1 MWVAPFGNL
10 RVDGYLLLTA
20 AYRSLSRPSSAPD
33 AKAFPLRSFQLDLL
47 VANSACCA
55 PAASLK
61 ASGESLLRSVAPR
74 FRLKS
79 EDFRRDED
87 GGRSLQRVFTEIAIL
102 MNYAGFTKKF
112 FEIVIVTLHPFGCCS
127 TIKTY
132 ASRHFWRLPLCCLT
146 SLSSHCSVFKVQ
158 YFQPLLKPDLKI
170 QIPLGFEIQQQN
182 AVFCLVGLSG
192 LEPPTLRLSVV
203 RSSQLSYR
211 PVWWR

>member
-1 MWVAPFGNL
+1 
-10 RVDGYLLLTA
+10 
-20 AYRSLSRPSSAPD
+20 
-33 AKAFPLRSFQLDLL
+33 
-47 VANSACCA
+47 
-55 PAASLK
+55 
-61 ASGESLLRSVAPR
+61 
-74 FRLKS
+74 
-79 EDFRRDED
+79 
-87 GGRSLQRVFTEIAIL
+87 

-112 FEIVIVTLHPFGCCS
+112 FEIVIVTLHPLGCCS
-127 TIKTY
+127 TIRILLH
-132 ASRHFWRLPLCCLT
+132 AIAGMLPLCCLT

>member
-1 MWVAPFGNL
+1 M
-10 RVDGYLLLTA
+10 LLA
-20 AYRSLSRPSSAPD
+20 F
-33 AKAFPLRSFQLDLL
+33 AKNWFL
-47 VANSACCA
+47 ANFT
-55 PAASLK
+55 
-61 ASGESLLRSVAPR
+61 G
-74 FRLKS
+74 
-79 EDFRRDED
+79 D

-158 YFQPLLKPDLKI
+158 FFQPLLKPDLKI
-170 QIPLGFEIQQQN
+170 QIPLGFEIQQQT
-182 AVFCLVGLSG
+182 AVFFLVGLSG

-211 PVWWR
+211 PILLVEIVGIEPATSCLQGRRSPS

>member
-10 RVDGYLLLTA
+10 RVTGYLLLTA

-47 VANSACCA
+47 VANSI
-55 PAASLK
+55 PL
-61 ASGESLLRSVAPR
+61 R
-74 FRLKS
+74 FRPQPCGFLGNG
-79 EDFRRDED
+79 DVGLR
-87 GGRSLQRVFTEIAIL
+87 RVFTEIAIL

-146 SLSSHCSVFKVQ
+146 SLSSHCSVFKVRS
-158 YFQPLLKPDLKI
+158 FPD
-170 QIPLGFEIQQQN
+170 F
-182 AVFCLVGLSG
+182 
-192 LEPPTLRLSVV
+192 LRSDISL
-203 RSSQLSYR
+203 
-211 PVWWR
+211 

>member
-1 MWVAPFGNL
+1 
-10 RVDGYLLLTA
+10 
-20 AYRSLSRPSSAPD
+20 
-33 AKAFPLRSFQLDLL
+33 
-47 VANSACCA
+47 
-55 PAASLK
+55 
-61 ASGESLLRSVAPR
+61 
-74 FRLKS
+74 
-79 EDFRRDED
+79 
-87 GGRSLQRVFTEIAIL
+87 

-132 ASRHFWRLPLCCLT
+132 ASHSFECLPLCCLT

-170 QIPLGFEIQQQN
+170 QIPLGFEIQQQT

-211 PVWWR
+211 PVLVLPASSRLAPSKLNNVTTSAPADQDVTAPFSDADFSLERR

>member
-1 MWVAPFGNL
+1 
-10 RVDGYLLLTA
+10 
-20 AYRSLSRPSSAPD
+20 
-33 AKAFPLRSFQLDLL
+33 
-47 VANSACCA
+47 
-55 PAASLK
+55 
-61 ASGESLLRSVAPR
+61 
-74 FRLKS
+74 
-79 EDFRRDED
+79 
-87 GGRSLQRVFTEIAIL
+87 

-132 ASRHFWRLPLCCLT
+132 ASHSFECLPLCCLT

-170 QIPLGFEIQQQN
+170 QIPLGFEIQQQT

>member
-1 MWVAPFGNL
+1 
-10 RVDGYLLLTA
+10 
-20 AYRSLSRPSSAPD
+20 
-33 AKAFPLRSFQLDLL
+33 
-47 VANSACCA
+47 
-55 PAASLK
+55 
-61 ASGESLLRSVAPR
+61 
-74 FRLKS
+74 
-79 EDFRRDED
+79 
-87 GGRSLQRVFTEIAIL
+87 

-132 ASRHFWRLPLCCLT
+132 ASHSFECLPLCCLT

-170 QIPLGFEIQQQN
+170 QIPLGFEIQQQT

-203 RSSQLSYR
+203 RSSQLSYGPASR
-211 PVWWR
+211 RNPLRHVSAYGENCTPLLCLSFFGTNPLRWASFRLGRGCGF

>member
-1 MWVAPFGNL
+1 
-10 RVDGYLLLTA
+10 
-20 AYRSLSRPSSAPD
+20 
-33 AKAFPLRSFQLDLL
+33 
-47 VANSACCA
+47 
-55 PAASLK
+55 
-61 ASGESLLRSVAPR
+61 
-74 FRLKS
+74 
-79 EDFRRDED
+79 
-87 GGRSLQRVFTEIAIL
+87 

-132 ASRHFWRLPLCCLT
+132 ASHSFECLPLCCLT

-170 QIPLGFEIQQQN
+170 QIPLGFEIQQQT

-211 PVWWR
+211 PVLVLPASSRLAPSKLNNVTTSQAPADQDVTAPFSDAEFSLERR

>member
-47 VANSACCA
+47 VAKSI
-55 PAASLK
+55 PLRFRRQP
-61 ASGESLLRSVAPR
+61 SGFWRKLRSIPLLLALIENLEI
-74 FRLKS
+74 F
-79 EDFRRDED
+79 DEL
-87 GGRSLQRVFTEIAIL
+87 GEQGNVGLRRVFTEIAIL

-158 YFQPLLKPDLKI
+158 FFQPLLKPDLKI
-170 QIPLGFEIQQQN
+170 QIPLGFEIQQQM
-182 AVFCLVGLSG
+182 LSSFG
-192 LEPPTLRLSVV
+192 GPKWARTTDLTIISRTL
-203 RSSQLSYR
+203 
-211 PVWWR
+211 